1 MKKVLLITAL
11 LFFASTA
18 VSLACS
24 GSCRT
29 DLSTSG
35 KMSIESGAF
44 IDKATVTKKGN
55 ITDGS
60 QAVAGQKA
68 SGSYNAP
75 KGGAGITAGVGLTSV
90 YATNNKNSA
99 TSAGIAGNIAGAGV
113 VGKNSCAKIKGS
125 GELATVAVKGGGV
138 AATSG
143 SYKYQAQGSA
153 VLGAGVTA
161 GISHASTTKNTVTS
175 GAAAVTASGVTA
187 LGSGSTF

>member
-11 LFFASTA
+11 LFFASVT
-18 VSLACS
+18 VSMACS
-24 GSCRT
+24 GSCNPS
-29 DLSTSG
+29 LSTSG

-44 IDKATVTKKGN
+44 IDKATIKKGN

-75 KGGAGITAGVGLTSV
+75 KGGAGITAGVGITSV
-90 YATNNKNSA
+90 YATNKKNST

-113 VGKNSCAKIKGS
+113 IGRNSCSKIKGS
-125 GELATVAVKGGGV
+125 GELNTVAVKGGGV

-143 SYKYQAQGSA
+143 SYKYQAKGKV

-161 GISHASTTKNTVTS
+161 GISHASTTKNTVKS